1 MSDWS
6 EGYVAD
12 IGYTYGYYLELN
24 PNRIPFALLN
34 HRLAHGE
41 VATACELG
49 FGQGVSTAV
58 HAAASNVQWYGND
71 FNPAHAAFAQE
82 LARVSGSDA
91 KLYDDA
97 FVDFCQRSD
106 LPVFDFI
113 ALHGSYI

>member
-41 VATACELG
+41 IATACELG
-49 FGQGVSTAV
+49 LGQGVSTAV

-71 FNPAHAAFAQE
+71 FNPAHQK
-82 LARVSGSDA
+82 RGQTP
-91 KLYDDA
+91 
-97 FVDFCQRSD
+97 FCAHF
-106 LPVFDFI
+106 L
-113 ALHGSYI
+113 